1 MAKFNFQ
8 DIMNNDDA
16 LLKWLQQL
24 ERFGVCLID
33 RVPDSLNQVGVL
45 ANRVIAFIKRTHYG

>member
-45 ANRVIAFIKRTHYG
+45 ANRVAFIKRTHYG